1 MDFSNPESRIEA
13 ILQNMLG
20 ANNVLDPPKS
30 RIEYLLQQILENG
43 GGGGQSAIH
52 VKGVTTTALTDGCDT
67 NPITINGESYTAV
80 DGDLVAYQNKEFLF
94 NGTIWQELGD
104 VSEVMTIIENIL
116 EDIAQE
122 FDATA
127 SYAVDDYVLKD
138 GVLYKCTTAHT
149 GAWDANDFTA
159 TTISDEIADVADALD
174 DIKDG
179 TDIDSFGDVETA
191 LAGKQGTILHGAL
204 DASGGVDG
212 DLYLKTVSSS
222 NMDVCGTPTA
232 NTGDGYEISTNVS
245 VYSNYEAYKA
255 FGDGDG
261 IGKNGMGDAT
271 LVYHVTSGKKF
282 KPSVISLCNNF
293 DVSGGFL
300 TAKGYAYASTDGV
313 NWDTLFSF
321 FDLSTKNESISF
333 DITTNKF
340 YSYFKFQFGGSGGYP
355 GIKNIVILG
364 ESDSEDDNRVDNV
377 FYKQDGKWLKD
388 AFAKKADLD
397 AKQDALTFDNAPTEN
412 SSNPV
417 KSGGVYTALAGKV
430 DAVSGKGL
438 STNDYDNTEK
448 AQVATNAED
457 ISSLKSNLT
466 TLGLTVQNGKLCA
479 VYNN

>member
-20 ANNVLDPPKS
+20 ANNVLDPPES

-52 VKGVTTTALTDGCDT
+52 EKGVTTTALTDGCDT

-179 TDIDSFGDVETA
+179 TSIDSFGDVETA
-191 LAGKQGTILHGAL
+191 LAGKQ
-204 DASGGVDG
+204 
-212 DLYLKTVSSS
+212 
-222 NMDVCGTPTA
+222 
-232 NTGDGYEISTNVS
+232 
-245 VYSNYEAYKA
+245 
-255 FGDGDG
+255 
-261 IGKNGMGDAT
+261 
-271 LVYHVTSGKKF
+271 
-282 KPSVISLCNNF
+282 
-293 DVSGGFL
+293 
-300 TAKGYAYASTDGV
+300 
-313 NWDTLFSF
+313 DT
-321 FDLSTKNESISF
+321 
-333 DITTNKF
+333 
-340 YSYFKFQFGGSGGYP
+340 
-355 GIKNIVILG
+355 
-364 ESDSEDDNRVDNV
+364 
-377 FYKQDGKWLKD
+377 
-388 AFAKKADLD
+388 
-397 AKQDALTFDNAPTEN
+397 LTFDNAPTEN
-412 SSNPV
+412 SNNPV
-417 KSGGVYTALAGKV
+417 KSGGVYSALAGKQGTLTAGDYINLNNGNIAVNRNIVRDNYAYNIKFSGDNDLTVTKSQGGTVISTTQYTYEYGSGGGVTYTIDDAYYGGQYFKYTALRDSTTHSAGYTWQVEAHDTSTDVTEYFSTEDLSGYKLVIKSEMDTALAGKV
-430 DAVSGKGL
+430 NTENGKGL
-438 STNDYDNTEK
+438 STNDYSDTEK

-457 ISSLKSNLT
+457 ISSLKSELT